1 MKTKEIFLLIFIIL
15 IGVFITQIYT
25 GEFHFDLGW
34 KDSILF
40 GYEKFIFTETEKIES
55 PLPEE
60 LRIRNSHGS
69 IEIYGSDE
77 ENITITFEKRIWRKN
92 EADAQEV
99 AKELKMFAELE
110 GRALNISTNR
120 QEFKRKNIETHFVIR
135 VPEGLNVTVFNSYGL
150 VRTERVG
157 HTDITNRHGE
167 VFASDIRG
175 TLVVS
180 NSHDDIEIE
189 SVESS
194 CKIEASYSSVT
205 ISNILGTTEI
215 NNNHGSLTMEDL
227 SNNVVIRAPYS
238 KIYGWN
244 IRGALDIENSYE
256 KIELTDVGPVT
267 IVANQSRID
276 IDGANGNIDI
286 SNRYNKVRLK
296 NIKGN
301 VFVDGKNLGI
311 SGNNV
316 HGDKITLSSTYQD
329 IDFDNFS
336 GKTSISL
343 AHGDLHLSPSP
354 LSFPLEVKCS
364 HVDIK
369 FFWPENERYPLEAQ
383 VEQGDIQW
391 KLDAEIDYQKD
402 NGLSVVKA
410 FLEETDKPS
419 VFLSTTYGTIWIEE
433 SIII

>member
-1 MKTKEIFLLIFIIL
+1 MKAKEIFLLIFIIL
-15 IGVFITQIYT
+15 VGVSITQVYK
-25 GEFHFDLGW
+25 GDFHLDWGW
-34 KDSILF
+34 GDGLLF
-40 GYEKFIFTETEKIES
+40 GYEKFVFEETEEIES
-55 PLPEE
+55 PLPGE

-69 IEIYGSDE
+69 VEIFGSDK
-77 ENITITFEKRIWRKN
+77 ENITISFEKRIWRKDEV
-92 EADAQEV
+92 EAREIAEQ
-99 AKELKMFAELE
+99 LKMFTELE
-110 GRALNISTNR
+110 GKALKISTNR
-120 QEFKRKNIETHFVIR
+120 QEFRRKKIETHFVIR
-135 VPEGLNVTVFNSYGL
+135 VPEGMNVTIVNSYGL

-157 HTDITNRHGE
+157 HTDITNPYGE

-180 NSHDDIEIE
+180 NKYEDIEIE
-189 SVESS
+189 QVKSS

-205 ISNILGTTEI
+205 ISNIQGMTEI
-215 NNNHGSLTMEDL
+215 INSHGSLAMEDL
-227 SNNVVIRAPYS
+227 PNDVLIRTPYS

-244 IRGALDIENSYE
+244 ISGALDIENSYE
-256 KIELTDVGPVT
+256 KIELTDVGPVK

-276 IDGANGNIDI
+276 IEGANGNINI
-286 SNRYNKVRLK
+286 SNRYDKVRLK
-296 NIKGN
+296 NIHGN

-329 IDFDNFS
+329 IKFDNFS

-343 AHGDLHLSPSP
+343 AHGDLYLSPSP
-354 LSFPLEVKCS
+354 LTFPLEVKCS

-383 VEQGDIQW
+383 AEQGDIQW
-391 KLDAEIDYQKD
+391 KLDAGIDYQKD
-402 NGLSVVKA
+402 NGLSIVKA
-410 FLEETDKPS
+410 FLEEKDKPS
-419 VFLSTTYGTIWIEE
+419 VFLSTTYGTIWIEK